1 MAILSKD
8 VYRGFKFAVTIIS
21 QNQSFNFARS
31 SFQKVTGMKSSVEV
45 VEYREGNMPDRMEK
59 MAGMM
64 SYDAVTLERGISN
77 DDDFN
82 AWMKTVCDV
91 SSGAAATPPNS
102 GNPDVGAG
110 SYRCDVKVDL
120 YNKQGLVVKSY
131 LLKDAWP
138 SEYVI
143 GDFDA
148 TSNDVVISTL
158 TLQHHG
164 IVETD
169 ILTDNG

>member
-21 QNQSFNFARS
+21 TNAAINFTRA

-64 SYDAVTLERGISN
+64 SYDAVTLERGISY

-82 AWMKTVCDV
+82 AWMKAVCDV
-91 SSGAAATPPNS
+91 STGAGPTPPNS
-102 GNPDVGAG
+102 GASDTGPD
-110 SYRCDVKVDL
+110 SYRCNVKVDL
-120 YNKQGLVVKSY
+120 YNKQGVVVKSY

-164 IVETD
+164 IEETD
-169 ILTDNG
+169 KSTD